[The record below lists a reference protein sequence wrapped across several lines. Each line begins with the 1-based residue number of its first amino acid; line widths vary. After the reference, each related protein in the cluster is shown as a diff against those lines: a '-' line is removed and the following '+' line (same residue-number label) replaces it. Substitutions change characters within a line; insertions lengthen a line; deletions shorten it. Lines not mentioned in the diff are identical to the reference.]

1 MIFFAALTAV
11 SVAVL
16 LAAQYR
22 GMRLGVW
29 IAKPLASTGFLGA
42 ALAAGAL
49 GSAYGRGV
57 LVALVLCWLGDV
69 LLIPRGASPVFRAG
83 LASFLLGHVAYGATF
98 VLRGVDAAGC
108 IAAAVV
114 LLFLGFSVLR
124 WLRPHVSG
132 TMRLAVYAYVVVISA
147 MVVFAAGTVSAHGD
161 ARILVGALGFFVSD
175 LAVARE
181 RFVVSTFWN
190 GAWGRPLYYAAQ
202 LILAATVA
210 GT

>member
-1 MIFFAALTAV
+1 VIFFAALTVLAV
-11 SVAVL
+11 LVL
-16 LAAQYR
+16 LAAAYR
-22 GMRLGVW
+22 DARLGVW
-29 IAKPLASTGFLGA
+29 IAKPLASTGFVGA

-49 GSAYGRGV
+49 ETPYGRAV

-69 LLIPRGASPVFRAG
+69 LLIPRGASRLFRAG
-83 LASFLLGHVAYGATF
+83 LASFALGHVAYGAAF
-98 VLRGVDAAGC
+98 ALRGIDTGACMAATL
-108 IAAAVV
+108 IVA
-114 LLFLGFSVLR
+114 LLGLSMLR

-132 TMRLAVYAYVVVISA
+132 TMRLAVYAYVVVISG
-147 MVVFAAGTVSAHGD
+147 MVVLAAGTVGAHGD
-161 ARILVGALGFFVSD
+161 VRILVGALGFFASD